1 MDIKKEGLDIYNDK
15 QIYYLKNPSEN
26 IIQVNKMIVME
37 RFGFIWKPNTVKVEG
52 DGKTGRWVK
61 KLPAEE
67 DFSISTEKDWTELE
81 NARLRGEGRPGLGEA
96 PVVEEKKDAPK
107 LGPDDT
113 KTQRDEENKAR
124 LKAEADAKAAAEA
137 KAKADADGKAKK

>member
-1 MDIKKEGLDIYNDK
+1 MDIKKEGLNVYDDK
-15 QIYYLKNPSEN
+15 QVYYLKNPHGN
-26 IIQVNKMIVME
+26 ILQVNKMIVME
-37 RFGFIWKPNTVKVEG
+37 RFGFIWKPDTVRVEG

-67 DFSISTEKDWTELE
+67 DFSISTKKEWEDLE
-81 NARLRGEGRPGLGEA
+81 NARLRGEGKPGLGEA
-96 PVVEEKKDAPK
+96 PAPAVTPK

-113 KTQRDEENKAR
+113 RSQRDEENKAR

-137 KAKADADGKAKK
+137 KAKADADANAKK

>member
-1 MDIKKEGLDIYNDK
+1 MDIKKENLNVYDDK
-15 QIYYLKNPSEN
+15 QVHYLKNPSGN
-26 IIQVNKMIVME
+26 VLQVNKMIVME
-37 RFGFIWKPNTVKVEG
+37 RFGFIWKPDTVRVEG

-67 DFSISTEKDWTELE
+67 DFSISTEKEWTELE
-81 NARLRGEGRPGLGEA
+81 NARLRGEGRPAIGEA
-96 PVVEEKKDAPK
+96 PVEPATTPK

-113 KTQRDEENKAR
+113 RTQRDAENKAR

-137 KAKADADGKAKK
+137 KAKADAEEKAKK